1 MSFGIY
7 REGDSLAHRLDPR
20 AKIVFVLL
28 YIVAA
33 FLVQSAPGLA
43 VAALV
48 AIGVLVASGTGP
60 RGAAAALRPFA
71 WLMLFVLVFDVL
83 FVNEGQVL
91 AQAGP
96 ICISVSGIQF
106 ALKAVV
112 RFACVL
118 LGTSTLMTTTSPTS
132 LADGAALLLAPL
144 QKLGVNTNNAAMV
157 LGMTLR
163 FIPVVSE
170 EMARV
175 REAQELR
182 YANFTGGVIARL
194 RAYVPVIIPLFQGA
208 MRRAETLALAMENR
222 EYDPQGTRTCIRSY
236 RLTRAD
242 VAVLALGCVLVALAV
257 VDLVLL

>member
-7 REGDSLAHRLDPR
+7 REGNSLAHRLDPR
-20 AKIVFVLL
+20 ARIVFVLL

-33 FLVQSAPGLA
+33 FLVQSVPGLA

-48 AIGVLVASGTGP
+48 AVGVLAASGTGP

-96 ICISVSGIQF
+96 VCISAGGILF
-106 ALKAVV
+106 AVKAVV

-118 LGTSTLMTTTSPTS
+118 LGTSTLMTTTSPTA

-144 QKLGVNTNNAAMV
+144 RKLGVNTNNAVMA

-182 YANFTGGVIARL
+182 CANFTGGVVAKL
-194 RAYVPVIIPLFQGA
+194 KAYVPVIIPLFQSA

-236 RLTRAD
+236 QLTRAD
-242 VAVLALGCVLVALAV
+242 AAVLVLGCALVALAV
-257 VDLVLL
+257 VDLALL

>member
-7 REGDSLAHRLDPR
+7 HEGDSLAHRLDPR

-28 YIVAA
+28 YIIAA
-33 FLVQSAPGLA
+33 FLVQSASGLA
-43 VAALV
+43 VVALV

-83 FVNEGQVL
+83 FVNEGRAL

-96 ICISVSGIQF
+96 VCISVGGIQF

-118 LGTSTLMTTTSPTS
+118 LGTSTLMTTTSPAA

-144 QKLGVNTNNAAMV
+144 QKLGVNTNNAAMA

-182 YANFTGGVIARL
+182 HANFTGGAVARL

-236 RLTRAD
+236 RLARAD
-242 VAVLALGCVLVALAV
+242 VAVLALGVLLVALAV